1 MEIGARIM
9 DYQKHFTRMIEGMGL
24 PPYRQR
30 LQSVRLTTSMER
42 RLRGNSIETFKIIN
56 GFLSHGQNMFS

>member
-1 MEIGARIM
+1 
-9 DYQKHFTRMIEGMGL
+9 MIEGMGL

-56 GFLSHGQNMFS
+56 GFLSHGQNMFT